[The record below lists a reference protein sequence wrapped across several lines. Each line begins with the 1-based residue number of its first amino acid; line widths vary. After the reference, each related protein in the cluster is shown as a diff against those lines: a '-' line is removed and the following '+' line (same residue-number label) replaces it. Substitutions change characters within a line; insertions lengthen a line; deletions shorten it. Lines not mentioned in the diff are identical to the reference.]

1 MFVEIGYN
9 IIILYAFFVVKND
22 DIALGS
28 YGFLV
33 IFYRGRKLPESKF
46 LKGEWLYEEKSKKN
60 PKSCHGIDHN
70 GHDDACH
77 DV

>member
-33 IFYRGRKLPESKF
+33 IFYRGGNY
-46 LKGEWLYEEKSKKN
+46 LKAN
-60 PKSCHGIDHN
+60 F
-70 GHDDACH
+70 
-77 DV
+77 

>member
-46 LKGEWLYEEKSKKN
+46 LKGE
-60 PKSCHGIDHN
+60 
-70 GHDDACH
+70 
-77 DV
+77 